1 MTIRNISFNKACS
14 IIETNHWNIDTI
26 KMSHDGKF
34 HLFYRNNKVVARY
47 NETQGKLKTI

>member
-1 MTIRNISFNKACS
+1 MIIRNISFNKACS
-14 IIETNHWNIDTI
+14 ILETNHWNIDTI

-34 HLFYRNNKVVARY
+34 HLFYCNNKVVARY